1 MSDLNYIS
9 GLKEGNRD
17 LVYQIYKNYLP
28 NITSWILKN
37 SGNEQDAYD
46 IFQDALEVIVEKS
59 FTTDWTLEMPF
70 GAYLFRICRNKWISK
85 LREKNKEEQVRNY
98 EYERYTSEAYDK
110 IFESEEHELDEKI
123 KIMLTETFD
132 ILSPLCQKL
141 IPLTESKVSAKEIAE
156 TLEMTNANTVHRRK
170 FACYKAWKKFI
181 MDHKFYPIW
190 QSRNL

>member
-1 MSDLNYIS
+1 MSELHYIN

-17 LVYQIYKNYLP
+17 TVYQIYKKYLP
-28 NITSWILKN
+28 NITSWMLKN

-59 FTTDWTLEMPF
+59 FSADWTLEMPF
-70 GAYLFRICRNKWISK
+70 GAYLFRICRNKWIST

-110 IFESEEHELDEKI
+110 IFESEQMAFDEKI
-123 KIMLTETFD
+123 KEMLSDTFD
-132 ILSPLCQKL
+132 ALSPLCQKL

-156 TLEMTNANTVHRRK
+156 TLQMTNANTVHRRK
-170 FACYKAWKKFI
+170 FACFKAWKKLV
-181 MDHKFYPIW
+181 MEHKYYPIW
-190 QSRNL
+190 KSRS